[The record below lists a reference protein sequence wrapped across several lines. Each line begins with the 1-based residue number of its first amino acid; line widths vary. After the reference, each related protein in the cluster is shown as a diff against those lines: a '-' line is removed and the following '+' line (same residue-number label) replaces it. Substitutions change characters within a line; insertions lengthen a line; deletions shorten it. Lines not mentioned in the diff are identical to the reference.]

1 MKNPAGQN
9 SGFTLLELLI
19 AIFLF
24 SILTTTIFVSYRT
37 LFVDTDDFESG
48 ITQYEMA
55 QACLARITNDL
66 RSIHVNLA
74 PLYVKPGFNS
84 PPGDYRVVGETDF
97 TGGSTFG
104 KLRFTSTA
112 HLAAGKS
119 DQRGIAEIR
128 YYVHTGDEDQFVLR
142 RSDTLYPYPP
152 FEESNSDPV
161 LCENVKAL
169 QFTFYDDSAVEHETW
184 DSESEDFKYA
194 TPVAIGVELEVG
206 DEHTSRF
213 FKTRITLPI
222 NRQPR
227 E

>member
-48 ITQYEMA
+48 ITHYEMA

-66 RSIHVNLA
+66 RSIHVNLP
-74 PLYVKPGFNS
+74 PLYVKPGFDS

-97 TGGSTFG
+97 PGESTFSR
-104 KLRFTSTA
+104 LRFTSTA
-112 HLAAGKS
+112 HLAPGKS
-119 DQRGIAEIR
+119 NQGGIAEIR
-128 YYVHTGDEDQFVLR
+128 YYVHRGDADQFILR
-142 RSDTLYPYPP
+142 RSDNLYPYPS
-152 FEESNSDPV
+152 FEESNNDPV
-161 LCENVKAL
+161 LCENIKAF
-169 QFTFYDDSAVEHETW
+169 QFKFYDDSAVEHETW
-184 DSESEDFKYA
+184 NSESEDFKYA
-194 TPVAIGVELEVG
+194 TPVAIGVELEIG

-222 NRQPR
+222 NREPL

>member
-1 MKNPAGQN
+1 LKNPAGQN

-24 SILTTTIFVSYRT
+24 SILTTTLFVSYRT

-48 ITQYEMA
+48 ITHYEMA
-55 QACLARITNDL
+55 QACLARITTDL
-66 RSIHVNLA
+66 RSIHVNLP
-74 PLYVKPGFNS
+74 PLYAKPGIDS
-84 PPGDYRVVGETDF
+84 PPGNYRVVGETDF
-97 TGGSTFG
+97 TGGSAFG
-104 KLRFTSTA
+104 RLRFTSTA
-112 HLAAGKS
+112 HLAPGKS
-119 DQRGIAEIR
+119 NLSGIAEIR
-128 YYVHTGDEDQFVLR
+128 YYVHSGDEDQFVLR

-161 LCENVKAL
+161 LCENVKAF
-169 QFTFYDDSAVEHETW
+169 QFTFYDDSGVEHETW
-184 DSESEDFKYA
+184 NSESADFKYA

-213 FKTRITLPI
+213 FKTRIALTI
-222 NRQPR
+222 NRQPL